1 MRLVLF
7 KDLLED
13 EAASQY
19 GIVLDGDE
27 PDVICLCCG
36 STIEF
41 GDYEILQE
49 LTWENLSAVLKVR
62 REPTKNKY
70 VVCMDA
76 SYLRDVQMFD
86 TSGMTEEEFEFM
98 DRLSDEN
105 EWRWHDMSPN
115 PFIGIVEAESEEA
128 ACYIAAE
135 KYRYDSRCLYAT
147 KI

>member
-62 REPTKNKY
+62 RE
-70 VVCMDA
+70 
-76 SYLRDVQMFD
+76 
-86 TSGMTEEEFEFM
+86 
-98 DRLSDEN
+98 
-105 EWRWHDMSPN
+105 
-115 PFIGIVEAESEEA
+115 AESEEA

>member
-41 GDYEILQE
+41 GDYEIYM
-49 LTWENLSAVLKVR
+49 S
-62 REPTKNKY
+62 Y
-70 VVCMDA
+70 VWMPHTCAM
-76 SYLRDVQMFD
+76 
-86 TSGMTEEEFEFM
+86 
-98 DRLSDEN
+98 
-105 EWRWHDMSPN
+105 
-115 PFIGIVEAESEEA
+115 
-128 ACYIAAE
+128 
-135 KYRYDSRCLYAT
+135 YRCSILLV
-147 KI
+147 

>member
-49 LTWENLSAVLKVR
+49 LTWENLSAVLKCGGNR
-62 REPTKNKY
+62 QKINMSY
-70 VVCMDA
+70 VWMPHTCAM
-76 SYLRDVQMFD
+76 
-86 TSGMTEEEFEFM
+86 
-98 DRLSDEN
+98 
-105 EWRWHDMSPN
+105 
-115 PFIGIVEAESEEA
+115 
-128 ACYIAAE
+128 
-135 KYRYDSRCLYAT
+135 YRCSILLV
-147 KI
+147 